1 MTEPVVGSVM
11 TRSPVTVRPDAP
23 LKDVA
28 CALLVADACA
38 VPVVSGSAPI
48 GLISEYDV
56 LANLEFHGG
65 SDPPPLLGAA
75 ARRRRRQ
82 ARATCARELMR
93 SPVPTIGAAAP
104 IGVAAR
110 RLADPARPALV
121 VVDEALD
128 LVGLLTRRDLLS
140 IYRRSDGEIEAEVH
154 RVVERD
160 RIRPTRDAATLIV
173 LVRGGVVTLDGELRY
188 RSQVEHAGYA
198 ASRVAGVIA
207 VHNNLRY
214 DVDDLLVTGF

>member
-1 MTEPVVGSVM
+1 MAEPVVGAVM
-11 TRSPVTVRPDAP
+11 TRSPVTVPPDAP
-23 LKDVA
+23 LKQVA

-65 SDPPPLLGAA
+65 TDPPPLLGAA

-82 ARATCARELMR
+82 ARATCARQLMS

-104 IGVAAR
+104 IGVAVR
-110 RLADPARPALV
+110 RLSDPARHALV

-140 IYRRSDGEIEAEVH
+140 IYRRSDEEIAAEVD
-154 RVVERD
+154 VAVARD
-160 RIRPTRDAATLIV
+160 RFRPARGAATLIV
-173 LVRGGVVTLDGELRY
+173 HVRGGVVTLDGELRY
-188 RSQVEHAGYA
+188 RSQVEHAA
-198 ASRVAGVIA
+198 FVTSRVAGVIA